1 MNKSVDL
8 QQTVA
13 GKASLQGIGLH
24 TGEETTITVG
34 PRDPDEGIVFVR
46 KDLPGEPEI
55 KVCAE
60 NASIEDCLYLT
71 ALGTGEQQIF
81 TVEHVLAACV
91 GLGIDNLTIEL
102 NSKEPPIIDGSALPF
117 VEIIREAGIVTQ
129 DRPRRYIEIDKPI
142 WLFENGLELAV
153 IPSHR
158 LEVTYKI
165 DYDHPAVGIR
175 SASFLITDEIFHK
188 KIAPARTFTFLKDVQ
203 ALRDEGKIKGGS
215 LDCAVVIGEDSFLN
229 ENLRFN
235 DEIVRHKILD
245 VLGDLALLGRRLKG
259 HVIAVRSGHAFNV
272 RFVRKVLDTINH
284 REEKQCVQLNPPLD
298 INEIRKILPHR
309 YPFLLVDRITEIDY
323 DNRRV
328 VGIKNITAN
337 EPFFQGH
344 FPDRPIMPGVLIIEA
359 MAQVGG
365 ALLLSFEQNRGK
377 YVYLTAILD
386 AKIRRPV
393 VPGDQLVMETQI
405 MKIKGRTGRVESRAT
420 VNGER
425 TAEATLLFT
434 MVDEF

>member
-1 MNKSVDL
+1 MNESVDL

-13 GKASLQGIGLH
+13 GRASLQGIGLH

-34 PRDPDEGIVFVR
+34 PREPEGGIVFIR
-46 KDLPGEPEI
+46 KDLPGEPEV

-60 NASIEDCLYLT
+60 NASIEDSLYLT
-71 ALGTGEQQIF
+71 ALGNGEEQIL
-81 TVEHVLAACV
+81 TVEHVLAACT

-102 NSKEPPIIDGSALPF
+102 TSKEPPISDGSALPF
-117 VEIIREAGIVTQ
+117 VEMIRKAGIVTQ
-129 DRPRRYIEIDKPI
+129 DRPRRYIEIDHPI

-175 SASFLITDEIFHK
+175 SASFLITEDIFEN

-215 LDCAVVIGEDSFLN
+215 LDCAVVIGEETFLN
-229 ENLRFN
+229 NNLRFD

-245 VLGDLALLGRRLKG
+245 VLGDLTLLGRRLKG

-272 RFVRKVLDTINH
+272 RFVRKILDRINQ
-284 REEKQCVQLNPPLD
+284 REKKQWAQEHPPFD
-298 INEIRKILPHR
+298 INQIREILPHR

-323 DNRRV
+323 EQRRV

-344 FPDRPIMPGVLIIEA
+344 FPERPIMPGVLIVEA

-377 YVYLTAILD
+377 YVFLTAILD

-393 VPGDQLVMETQI
+393 IPGDQLKMETQI
-405 MKIKGRTGRVESRAT
+405 TKIKGRTGRVESRAT
-420 VNGER
+420 VDGQR

>member
-1 MNKSVDL
+1 MTESIDF
-8 QQTVA
+8 QRTVS
-13 GKASLQGIGLH
+13 GRASLRGVGLH

-34 PRDPDEGIVFVR
+34 PREPDSGIVFVR
-46 KDLPGEPEI
+46 KDLPGNPEV

-71 ALGTGEQQIF
+71 ALGRGEEQVL
-81 TVEHVLAACV
+81 TVEHVLAACS

-102 NSKEPPIIDGSALPF
+102 TSKEPPIADGSALPF

-129 DRPRRYIEIDKPI
+129 DRPRSYLEITEPI

-158 LEVTYKI
+158 FEVTYKI

-175 SASFLITDEIFHK
+175 SASFWINDAIFEE
-188 KIAPARTFTFLKDVQ
+188 KIAPARTFGFLKDVQ
-203 ALRDEGKIKGGS
+203 ALRDEGKIRGGS
-215 LDCAVVIGEDSFLN
+215 LDCAIVIGETDFLN
-229 ENLRFN
+229 NNLRFE

-245 VLGDLALLGRRLKG
+245 VLGDLTLLGQPIKG

-272 RFVRKVLDTINH
+272 RFVRQVLSTIN
-284 REEKQCVQLNPPLD
+284 RQKKQQQKQLEPPLD
-298 INEIRKILPHR
+298 INQIREILPHR
-309 YPFLLVDRITEIDY
+309 YPFLLIDRITEIDY
-323 DNRRV
+323 ENRRV
-328 VGIKNITAN
+328 VGIKNISAN

-344 FPDRPIMPGVLIIEA
+344 FPERPIMPGVLIVEA

-365 ALLLSFEQNRGK
+365 ALLLSMEGNRGK
-377 YVYLTAILD
+377 LVYLSAISD

-393 VPGDQLVMETQI
+393 VPGDQLVIETRI
-405 MKIKGRTGRVESRAT
+405 VKIKGRTGRVESRAT
-420 VNGER
+420 VDGQR
-425 TAEATLLFT
+425 AAEAILLFT
-434 MVDEF
+434 MVD